1 MKNIGGGS
9 WCSQVVVVVQWFDN
23 SIQSNIVSGN
33 AYMKLLYQALTIS
46 INVND
51 GSVAVFSYVRLWNY
65 TAMHQLLLCSYI
77 DRWAWVS
84 LIKSFDAQP
93 LIPRAAL
100 AGKRCLGHSL
110 SLSGRVLS
118 HKRRKGSSLVHEGKL
133 LSSEAINYVCIST

>member
-9 WCSQVVVVVQWFDN
+9 CCSQVVLVVVQWLDN

-84 LIKSFDAQP
+84 HKVIW
-93 LIPRAAL
+93 RASEIINSASNSCRE
-100 AGKRCLGHSL
+100 AVFGPL
-110 SLSGRVLS
+110 SLCRVGFS
-118 HKRRKGSSLVHEGKL
+118 
-133 LSSEAINYVCIST
+133 AINVVKARALYMKVSYCPLKQLIMYV